1 MNSKTNVRNE
11 KSDFYK
17 IIMNEKTFYIYV
29 VSCMII
35 IPASELISEIFD
47 LGFIQSFILTIYGI
61 IGGLLSFAKLY
72 YNIKQSGIKWQ
83 DIFFISLFGFSF
95 IALIFSKDIEN
106 SITGLDYD
114 ELPTHF
120 LAYYS
125 LMYSAFQLEKT
136 KHRRSVIYIF
146 AGLSFFE
153 GIIGIFQ
160 SFEIKIQDVM
170 FDISD
175 HQVYGLTQNTNFFGG
190 LSVIFVGI
198 TLALLVFSKKKLTL
212 IVNSIGFAIA
222 IYCSFNTM
230 ARLAW
235 VGDLAVF
242 TFMIISI
249 VIMKIKKSKKTGDS
263 QVITDGKSRVEKNI
277 FSLYLRR
284 YILAVLI
291 TIVIVVLSFIKS
303 DIPLSKINQ
312 SIEEV
317 NGEAEAGFGS
327 GRGYIWSYC
336 LESVPKHWITGIG
349 LDNLKMCFT
358 ENQTWHEGMH
368 YQDKAHNEYLHTLS
382 TQGVLALL
390 NYLALLGFSLRM
402 AVSRIVNTSN
412 EDERI
417 IAWTFLAAFSGY
429 IVQAFFNSSIINVA
443 MYFWVVIGMLNP
455 RARKIIISTTSK
467 ANREL
472 FE

>member
-1 MNSKTNVRNE
+1 MDKKEIGLRIKTIRKE
-11 KSDFYK
+11 KGLSQKELAALMGYKDVSTIAKIETGVNDVTTETLYKLANYLSVDIRDILKVNAKYNNDYVKYIRSMVGHNK

-249 VIMKIKKSKKTGDS
+249 VIMKIKKINGIRLYKKRN
-263 QVITDGKSRVEKNI
+263 KK
-277 FSLYLRR
+277 L
-284 YILAVLI
+284 
-291 TIVIVVLSFIKS
+291 
-303 DIPLSKINQ
+303 
-312 SIEEV
+312 
-317 NGEAEAGFGS
+317 
-327 GRGYIWSYC
+327 
-336 LESVPKHWITGIG
+336 
-349 LDNLKMCFT
+349 
-358 ENQTWHEGMH
+358 
-368 YQDKAHNEYLHTLS
+368 
-382 TQGVLALL
+382 
-390 NYLALLGFSLRM
+390 
-402 AVSRIVNTSN
+402 
-412 EDERI
+412 
-417 IAWTFLAAFSGY
+417 
-429 IVQAFFNSSIINVA
+429 
-443 MYFWVVIGMLNP
+443 
-455 RARKIIISTTSK
+455 
-467 ANREL
+467 
-472 FE
+472 